1 MSNGG
6 GGGEFHD
13 FLSKFFCLRVPKNSV
28 GWESFI
34 VSIVSGT
41 EKFWL
46 RGGREGLSFYVENFL
61 SHITE
66 IFRRG
71 FLYCCN
77 NFGYPKSSVKS
88 GGRVGEFQDFLSK
101 FFCFTVPKIS
111 AGWELF
117 SVLLISGIEK
127 VWLSGGGGS
136 INNFHRKFFVSECRK
151 ILEGNPSALFFGNL
165 PVAKKILSKRLG
177 GGRVSRLSVENF
189 LSHSA
194 EKIRRGGNPLV
205 FY

>member
-28 GWESFI
+28 GWESFS

-88 GGRVGEFQDFLSK
+88 GGRVGSSK
-101 FFCFTVPKIS
+101 IFCR
-111 AGWELF
+111 
-117 SVLLISGIEK
+117 
-127 VWLSGGGGS
+127 
-136 INNFHRKFFVSECRK
+136 NFFVSQCPK
-151 ILEGNPSALFFGNL
+151 FPQ
-165 PVAKKILSKRLG
+165 
-177 GGRVSRLSVENF
+177 
-189 LSHSA
+189 
-194 EKIRRGGNPLV
+194 GGNCLV

>member
-28 GWESFI
+28 GWESFS

-101 FFCFTVPKIS
+101 FFCFTVPKTS

-127 VWLSGGGGS
+127 VWLSGGGEYQQFPS
-136 INNFHRKFFVSECRK
+136 KIFCLRVPKNFRGEPFCAVFRKFAGSEK
-151 ILEGNPSALFFGNL
+151 DSE
-165 PVAKKILSKRLG
+165 
-177 GGRVSRLSVENF
+177 
-189 LSHSA
+189 
-194 EKIRRGGNPLV
+194 
-205 FY
+205 